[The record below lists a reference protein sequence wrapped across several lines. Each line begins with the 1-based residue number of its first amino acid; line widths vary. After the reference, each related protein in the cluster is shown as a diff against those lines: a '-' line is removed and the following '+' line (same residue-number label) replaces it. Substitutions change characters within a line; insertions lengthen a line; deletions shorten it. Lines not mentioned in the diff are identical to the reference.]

1 MPDPKKDNLTDALNR
16 LPEIEPPARVWMNV
30 RSRTN
35 ARRPRLQRSFAYAF
49 AASIPLLAVGYFA
62 TLEMLTTDEDSPL
75 VAQTPQSANLATMET
90 PETQVSPTFVDE
102 PSAGGESDEAPSDL
116 ADTVVVSPSVA
127 AVALRLA
134 TLEQEVMDV
143 PDDEVE
149 RIKELLRKQRM
160 MSDTYRVIQP
170 RYPNQTVKVR
180 TASF

>member
-1 MPDPKKDNLTDALNR
+1 M
-16 LPEIEPPARVWMNV
+16 
-30 RSRTN
+30 
-35 ARRPRLQRSFAYAF
+35 
-49 AASIPLLAVGYFA
+49 
-62 TLEMLTTDEDSPL
+62 
-75 VAQTPQSANLATMET
+75 AQTPQSANFATLET
-90 PETQVSPTFVDE
+90 PEPQVSPTFVDKLDE
-102 PSAGGESDEAPSDL
+102 PSASGESDEAPSDL